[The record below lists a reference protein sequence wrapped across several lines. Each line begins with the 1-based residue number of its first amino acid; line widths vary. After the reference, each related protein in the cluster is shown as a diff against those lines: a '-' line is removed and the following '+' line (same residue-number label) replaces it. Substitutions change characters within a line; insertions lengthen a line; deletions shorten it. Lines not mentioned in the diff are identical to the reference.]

1 MKKRIIFCVLS
12 CALAGTL
19 TATAQV
25 RVSKSAGDKT
35 ALDCTGLTTSGTAG
49 ILFRRTLEADLVAS
63 GWFQSAPGRGEL
75 RLTGEAVDTGKR
87 LEVECRIFNVGTQAQ
102 LFGQRY
108 KDESASAAALAHKVA
123 DEIVL
128 KLTGHRG
135 MASALL
141 LLTGNLSGTKE
152 VYLMNADGSGLRQL
166 TRDGKVCIGP
176 RWGPENRLF
185 TYTGYLQGF
194 PDVYQVELATG
205 KRGVLSRES
214 GLNTGAVISPDG
226 RKVALILSRDGNPEL
241 YVKDMRSGQLTRLT
255 RTDRAAEAS
264 PCWSPDGREI
274 AYVSDSPGSPQI
286 YIMSASGGRPRRLSS
301 RGSENVAPDWGPNG
315 LIASSSRIGGR
326 YEICITHPETLQIR
340 VLTGGDANYEDPSW
354 APDGRHLACTRT
366 VAYRSAVFLL
376 DTQGDAP
383 RTLTPMQGDWYAPDW
398 SN

>member
-1 MKKRIIFCVLS
+1 MKKRLYLLLLTLVVTGGLS
-12 CALAGTL
+12 
-19 TATAQV
+19 ATAQV
-25 RVSKSAGDKT
+25 RVRKSASEKT
-35 ALDCTGLTTSGTAG
+35 ALDCTGLTTSGSG
-49 ILFRRTLEADLVAS
+49 GVLFRRTLEADLVAS

-75 RLTGEAVDTGKR
+75 RLTGSAVEHGQQ
-87 LEVECRIFNVGTQAQ
+87 LEIECRVFNVGTQAQ

-108 KDESASAAALAHKVA
+108 KDSRPAAAALAHRVA
-123 DEIVL
+123 DEIVQ

-135 MASALL
+135 MASARLIF
-141 LLTGNLSGTKE
+141 TGNRSGTKE
-152 VYLMNADGSGLRQL
+152 LYIMNADGGALRQL
-166 TRDGKVCIGP
+166 TQDGKVCIGP
-176 RWGPENRLF
+176 RWGPENRVF
-185 TYTGYLQGF
+185 TYTSYLQGF

-205 KRGVLSRES
+205 KRSVMSRES

-241 YVKDMRSGQLTRLT
+241 YVKELRSGKLTRLT
-255 RTDRAAEAS
+255 RTARAAEAS

-274 AYVSDSPGSPQI
+274 AYVSDSPGAPHI
-286 YIMSASGGRPRRLSS
+286 YILSSNGGRPRRLSS

-340 VLTGGDANYEDPSW
+340 ILTSGGGDYEDPSW

-366 VAYRSAVFLL
+366 VAYRSSVVLL
-376 DTQGDAP
+376 DTQGDSA